1 MKDQLSILLVED
13 NEDDYLLTK
22 KMMNRRSSLVWKRSI
37 PEALDALKTESFDAI
52 LLDLGMPQSDGI
64 ETFENLVKGIGHVP
78 VIVVLTGSDDEELA
92 RIALQHGAQDY
103 LIKGKVDKDLL
114 ARALRYS
121 VERHRV
127 DTEVRIKNDA
137 LVALNKEL
145 IAARDEADE
154 SNRLKTEFLANV
166 SHEIRTPMSGIVSFA
181 ELLSLETDLKPDVK
195 EIVDCVYTS
204 SLRLVTTLNDLLD
217 LSKLDAGRMILRPEK
232 FAIRDLMKE
241 IVQTVSPTA
250 SRKELTIQLDVADD
264 VPVNVLTDQMR
275 LKQIVLN
282 FAHNAVKFTSKGD
295 IKLQV
300 GFSDPQILKVV
311 VSDTGIGIA
320 ENVKHRIFQPFMQ
333 ADGSTTRK
341 YGGSGLGL
349 SIAEK
354 LAELLGAEI
363 GFDSTEG
370 SGSSFWCKFPID
382 KSGNN

>member
-1 MKDQLSILLVED
+1 MKDELSILLIED

-22 KMMNRRSSLVWKRSI
+22 EIIDRRSSLVWKRSI
-37 PEALDALKTESFDAI
+37 PEALEALKTDEYDAI

-64 ETFENLVKGIGHVP
+64 ETFESLVNGIGHIP
-78 VIVVLTGSDDEELA
+78 VIVVLTGSDDEDLA
-92 RIALQHGAQDY
+92 RSALQNGAQDY
-103 LIKGKVDKDLL
+103 LIKGKVDKELL

-121 VERHRV
+121 IERHRV
-127 DTEVRIKNDA
+127 DTELRVKHDELSRINA
-137 LVALNKEL
+137 EL

-181 ELLSLETDLKPDVK
+181 ELLSLESGLEPDVK
-195 EIVDCVYTS
+195 EMIDCVYTS

-217 LSKLDAGRMILRPEK
+217 LSKLDAGRMVLRTEK
-232 FAIRDLMKE
+232 FVIRDLMNE

-250 SRKELTIQLDVADD
+250 TRKNLAIQLNVADD
-264 VPVNVLTDQMR
+264 VPVNVSADPMR

-282 FAHNAVKFTSKGD
+282 FIHNAVKFTSTGD

-300 GFSDPQILKVV
+300 GFSEPQVLKFVV
-311 VSDTGIGIA
+311 TDTGIGIA
-320 ENVKHRIFQPFMQ
+320 DNVKHRIFQPFIQ
-333 ADGSTTRK
+333 GDGSTTRK

-354 LAELLGAEI
+354 LSELLGGEV
-363 GFDSTEG
+363 GFDSIEG
-370 SGSSFWCKFPID
+370 SGSSFWCKLPIEEQ
-382 KSGNN
+382 GHN